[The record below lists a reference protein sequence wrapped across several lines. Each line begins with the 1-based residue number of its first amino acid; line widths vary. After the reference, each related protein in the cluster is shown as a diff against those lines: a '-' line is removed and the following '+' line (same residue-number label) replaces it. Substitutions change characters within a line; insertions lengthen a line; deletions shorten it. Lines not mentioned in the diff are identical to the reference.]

1 MHRRTGVIFDPAV
14 QTCIF
19 DHSWAVN
26 AGGGADRRRLS
37 DSQTEVAQRFEAQKH
52 NQANAPT
59 VSDDVCFVEVA
70 RLKAEV
76 AALEEENSQL
86 RSGAEQKRAFED
98 ARPSNMRDYTA
109 SVPEDLQQLK
119 AAHSKEI
126 ASLKDEMAAKMDAMM
141 ATMLDAI
148 QHEKH
153 NSKVQVSGRE

>member
-1 MHRRTGVIFDPAV
+1 M
-14 QTCIF
+14 
-19 DHSWAVN
+19 
-26 AGGGADRRRLS
+26 
-37 DSQTEVAQRFEAQKH
+37 
-52 NQANAPT
+52 
-59 VSDDVCFVEVA
+59 EVA
-70 RLKAEV
+70 RLKAEI

-86 RSGAEQKRAFED
+86 RSGAEQMRAFED

-109 SVPEDLQQLK
+109 SIPEYLQQLK
-119 AAHSKEI
+119 AAQSKEI